1 MTQDQAPN
9 VAPSSIPTPAALRRP
24 TPTSASPAKSLADAD
39 TDANANLS
47 SSMAFGRVD
56 DDGTVYLNTPDGD
69 IRVGQYAAGTPQEGL
84 AFFARKYED
93 LVVEIDLVTARLGDG
108 RAKPDQAGAVIERV
122 RSALSERSF
131 VGDIAALERK
141 IADAE
146 SAREAAAI
154 RQAEHRERMREQ
166 TRAAREALVTEAETL
181 AESTSWKTTAERYSA
196 IVDEWKALP
205 RSDRSVEQELWKRL
219 SSARSGFD
227 KRRRAH
233 FAQLDGERKE
243 ALARKRD
250 LIEQAQKLAD
260 STDWGPTTKAL
271 KKLMDDWKR
280 APRASRSDEDKLW
293 KRFKA
298 AQDSFY
304 SAMKAADSA
313 RDAELTPNVA
323 VKEELLTQ
331 AEGILPLSPGHDLS
345 SAKRTLRSIQD
356 KWEKAGDVPRS
367 ERSRLEGRLRKVEDA
382 VRKADSQAWQQHDP
396 EKQARA
402 ESTANAFTDALMRQE
417 AELADAQAKGD
428 SDAVRRLEQTVE
440 STRALL
446 EAAQRIAR

>member
-69 IRVGQYAAGTPQEGL
+69 VRVGQYAAGTPQEGL

-331 AEGILPLSPGHDLS
+331 AEGILPLSPGQDLS

>member
-9 VAPSSIPTPAALRRP
+9 AAPSSIPTPAALRRP

-69 IRVGQYAAGTPQEGL
+69 VRVGQYAAGTPQEGL

-331 AEGILPLSPGHDLS
+331 AEGILPLSPGQDLS